1 MHYWILT
8 SQHVTTS
15 THKTCH
21 INWFW
26 IHNSTS
32 DMEYYFMP
40 YYESYLTT
48 ESVILALSCLIPRT
62 GYDRVIT
69 TDNSTKIVGS
79 ESKLRESINNL
90 INLKVTLHLNTKN
103 ISLNLNPP
111 PSTWMLGSWESIMKS
126 VTRG

>member
-1 MHYWILT
+1 MWLQVHT
-8 SQHVTTS
+8 KPVTS
-15 THKTCH
+15 TDFESTTPQVIWSTILCLTMRA
-21 INWFW
+21 
-26 IHNSTS
+26 IHLEVAEN
-32 DMEYYFMP
+32 
-40 YYESYLTT
+40 LTT